1 MRLIRGLNAL
11 DGFWLTCKEDLRLV
25 AAVAPSHDTAMRMS
39 LRYRSLLPLIIGF
52 ALLALTVLG
61 SLWLADRQERSFE
74 AVRHTLE
81 VQKRLGMILSRF
93 QDAETGQRGYLLTGQ
108 IAYLE
113 PYEAALAGLG
123 REFVALDAAIAD
135 NPEQLARAKTLNAV
149 SNQRQDILRATIE
162 RYRLGDARGAIAI
175 VREGSGKR
183 TMDRLRGVVAAM
195 DREEQRLLAA
205 RDEAADRQARLVK
218 LALLASGI
226 AIVLLALLAIRD
238 ARKRLHDAIAARD
251 ELGIANERLTIEVA
265 ERAAAEGQVRQ
276 MQKMESIGQL
286 TGGIAHDFNNMLAIV
301 IGSLDMAQRR
311 FDEAPD
317 RAKAYIDNASEG
329 AQRAAQLTARLLAF
343 SRQQPLEPRAID
355 TNKLVGGMSELLRR
369 TIGEHIAVETVL
381 AGGLWPA
388 FIDAGQLENAILNL
402 CVNARDAMPDG
413 GKLTLETNN
422 THLDERYA
430 AEHDEVT
437 VGQYVVLCIT
447 DTGTG
452 MPPHVIERA
461 FDPFYTTKGV
471 GKGTGLGLSQVFGF
485 VKQSAGH
492 IKIYSEPDQGTTVK
506 LCLPRHFGAASTPT
520 DAKIGTVETPRA
532 RDGEIVLV
540 VEDEER
546 VRHMSVDALRSL
558 GYTVVQASDG
568 MQALAVLAI
577 QPRVD
582 LLFSD
587 IVMPGMNG
595 RELADT
601 AREQR
606 AELKVLFTTGYTRNA
621 VVHNGV
627 LDPGVAFISKPFG
640 IDQLAVKVRQVLD
653 GEGNNRRD

>member
-506 LCLPRHFGAASTPT
+506 LYLPRHFGAASTPT

-582 LLFSD
+582 LLFSGY
-587 IVMPGMNG
+587 PANG
-595 RELADT
+595 VDGAHKGLHT
-601 AREQR
+601 SSG
-606 AELKVLFTTGYTRNA
+606 TTG
-621 VVHNGV
+621 
-627 LDPGVAFISKPFG
+627 
-640 IDQLAVKVRQVLD
+640 
-653 GEGNNRRD
+653 